1 MDTGLNEE
9 ATSKIR
15 AVFKKFHQVEK
26 AVLYGSRAMGT
37 YKPSS
42 DIDLSLFGKNLT
54 QDLIW
59 TIAQELD
66 DLLLPQMFDLSLFE
80 TLDNNELKDHIA
92 RVGIIFY
99 PTKQ

>member
-1 MDTGLNEE
+1 LFQANLLG
-9 ATSKIR
+9 
-15 AVFKKFHQVEK
+15 VFKKYPQVEK

-37 YKPSS
+37 HKPSS
-42 DIDLSLFGKNLT
+42 DVDLSLFGKNLT

>member
-1 MDTGLNEE
+1 MDTGLNED

-26 AVLYGSRAMGT
+26 AVLYDSRAMGT

-42 DIDLSLFGKNLT
+42 DVDLSLFGKNLT